1 MNKVIFRL
9 IVGFPL
15 VVAPAVSLAGQ
26 PVDNYSATALTT
38 AQYHVAVA
46 QLEPIVKRDRADES
60 LLLNLAMAY
69 RHVGRVT
76 DANALYR
83 RVLMMEDV
91 DLDTATGGTVSSH
104 AMARFG
110 LKTPTVLSQR

>member
-1 MNKVIFRL
+1 MNKVIFRF
-9 IVGFPL
+9 IVGLPL
-15 VVAPAVSLAGQ
+15 VVAPAVALAGQ

-69 RHVGRVT
+69 RHVGRVV

-83 RVLMMEDV
+83 RVLVMEDV
-91 DLDTATGGTVSSH
+91 ELDTATGGTVSSH
-104 AMARFG
+104 VVARLG
-110 LKTPTVLSQR
+110 MKTPAVFSQR

>member
-9 IVGFPL
+9 IVGLPL
-15 VVAPAVSLAGQ
+15 VVAPAVALAGQ

-69 RHVGRVT
+69 RHVGRFA

-83 RVLMMEDV
+83 RVLVMEDV
-91 DLDTATGGTVSSH
+91 ELDTATGGTVSSH
-104 AMARFG
+104 AVARFG
-110 LKTPTVLSQR
+110 LKTPAVFSQR